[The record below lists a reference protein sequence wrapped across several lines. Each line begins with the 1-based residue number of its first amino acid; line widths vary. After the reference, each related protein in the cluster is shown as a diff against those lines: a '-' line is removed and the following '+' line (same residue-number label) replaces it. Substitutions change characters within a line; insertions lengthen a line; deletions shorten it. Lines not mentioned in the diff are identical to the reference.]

1 MTKQDAISEIIAR
14 GNHAAEDSDLVPEVG
29 EIYMLEET
37 ANNPVRV
44 VMSVKGPLTKST
56 YDFFLKA
63 TTGNVYLFK
72 ITKVNQHKYMDWDYN
87 TVRIHTHSIDGEL
100 RCMAD

>member
-1 MTKQDAISEIIAR
+1 MTKQDAMREIITL
-14 GNHAAEDSDLVPEVG
+14 GNYAVEDSDLVPEVG
-29 EIYMLEET
+29 NIYILEET
-37 ANNPVRV
+37 ASTPVRV
-44 VMSVKGPLTKST
+44 VTFVKNRLTKSV
-56 YDFFLKA
+56 YDETLKA

-72 ITKVNQHKYMDWDYN
+72 VTKVKQHKYMDLDYN